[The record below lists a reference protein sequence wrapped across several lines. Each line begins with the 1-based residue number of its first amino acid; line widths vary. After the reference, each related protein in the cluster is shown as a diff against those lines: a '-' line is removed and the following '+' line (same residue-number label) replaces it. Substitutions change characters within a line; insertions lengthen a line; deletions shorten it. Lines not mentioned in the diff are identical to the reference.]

1 MCPWADVLYAMDAAW
16 WQRYLPDVKKEFKGK
31 FFAGVSGVKGVPIA
45 PSKTLRNSGAGAI
58 NLAAHLGA
66 KNIVL
71 LGYDCQH
78 TGGKTH
84 WHGNHPKGLGNA
96 GKVNDWP
103 AQFATLAIKLSA
115 VNIINCTRNTRLN
128 CWPKKSLEETLC
140 AL

>member
-1 MCPWADVLYAMDAAW
+1 M
-16 WQRYLPDVKKEFKGK
+16 
-31 FFAGVSGVKGVPIA
+31 A

-66 KNIVL
+66 KSIVL

-103 AQFATLAIKLSA
+103 AQFATLATKLCA
-115 VNIINCTRNTRLN
+115 VNIINCTRDTRLN